1 MALPLVLAGPILR
14 RVEPRLCTVWVA
26 LRESARVEVAV
37 WEGAQ
42 FATADAGLVASH
54 DPPIAVHVRD
64 TRRFGEQLHVA
75 VVGVPVLD
83 SAPALL
89 PNHSYSYDVQFTGAF
104 GRSNLR
110 DAGLLKDETSD
121 ARIPG
126 VDPAAPLH
134 LALGYL
140 EDRLPSFTMAG
151 ATLDSL
157 RMVHTSCRRPGAPLH
172 DALAWL
178 DKVIEV
184 TQDDTL
190 ERPQQLYLTGDQIYA
205 DDVADVMLP
214 MLNGLGQELVGGTE
228 LVPIIGKPVA
238 GTMKNFPAA
247 RRTKLFRFEARFSSG
262 SSSNHLI
269 TFGEYAAMY
278 LSVWSS
284 RMWRKLATLDEIFV
298 PASPDTILDGQLTEW
313 EKCGKYRAAAE
324 KPDPLQNWRDAHGPG
339 MTEEGL
345 NTERFRASVPRVAR
359 ALANVPTYMICDDHD
374 ITDDWNISQRWVNR
388 VYSSPMGATV
398 VRNGLLAYGIF
409 QGWGNDPSAFDDP
422 TKPTGQFLDEAVS
435 VLRGPDVPTPPTVKL
450 DELLGLSVRDAD
462 KQVAWNYQVPGPLHL
477 TVVLDTRTKRTF
489 RGQGHAPPNLLGDT
503 LSKQLPD
510 GPLPGGR
517 RLLVVVSPAPVV
529 GPQIIE
535 RLGQPVA
542 AIMQDFK
549 IAVEGSSEYDDC
561 NPNGL
566 VVGSERRDV
575 EGWAANEQALESLL
589 EKLAGYETVVILSGD
604 VHFGASVELD
614 YYKKPA
620 VEVPGQPPVV
630 KPPTR
635 ILQLIASPCH
645 NTFHGTVQA
654 LSRTNALLQ
663 RVAGV
668 PAVERIAW
676 KKASPIVL
684 PQGEPVPLARLVR
697 MKREP
702 ALLLATG
709 WPSGTTVPDDKGPD
723 WGWRL
728 TLVRDE
734 RPNGALPTALRQP
747 FLPSTAELNVL
758 SPLPGYRALAARH
771 ATAAMTHFDH
781 LRTIVFNPHIG
792 LVRIEADATGFVLV
806 HALLSQDAPDSV
818 LSSENT
824 VHRMRLEP
832 SARPAPALTVRDP
845 LAEGAQPGGPN
856 G

>member
-1 MALPLVLAGPILR
+1 MTLPLVLAGPILR

-26 LRESARVEVAV
+26 LRESARVQVTV

-42 FATADAGLVASH
+42 FATANPGLVASE
-54 DPPIAVHVRD
+54 DAPIAVDSRQ
-64 TRRFGEQLHVA
+64 TRRFGEQLHIA
-75 VVGVPVLD
+75 VVPVPVLEG
-83 SAPALL
+83 APALL
-89 PNHSYSYDVQFTGAF
+89 PGQTYSYDVQFTSVSG
-104 GRSNLR
+104 GSNLR

-126 VDPAAPLH
+126 VAAAAPLH

-140 EDRLPSFTMAG
+140 EDRLPSFTMGG
-151 ATLDSL
+151 ATLESL
-157 RMVHTSCRRPGAPLH
+157 RIVHTSCRRPGAPLH

-178 DKVIEV
+178 DKVIEEN
-184 TQDDTL
+184 QDDSL

-214 MLNGLGQELVGGTE
+214 MLNALGQELVGGTE

-238 GTMKNFPAA
+238 GTMKDFPAA
-247 RRTKLFRFEARFSSG
+247 RRTKLFRFEAKFSTG

-269 TFGEYAAMY
+269 TFGEFAAMY
-278 LSVWSS
+278 LTVWSS
-284 RMWRKLATLDEIFV
+284 RLWRELATLDEIFV

-313 EKCGKYRAAAE
+313 EQCSKFKATAE
-324 KPDPLQNWRDAHGPG
+324 QPDALQNWRDAHAPG
-339 MTEEGL
+339 MTEERT
-345 NTERFRASVPRVAR
+345 NTERFRDAVPHVAR

-374 ITDDWNISQRWVNR
+374 ITDDWNISQKWVNR
-388 VYSSPMGATV
+388 VYSSPMGVTV
-398 VRNGLLAYGIF
+398 VRNGLMAYGLF
-409 QGWGNDPSAFDDP
+409 QGWGNDPRAFENASNND
-422 TKPTGQFLDEAVS
+422 KFLEETVS

-450 DELLGLSVRDAD
+450 DELLGLSVRDPD
-462 KQVAWNYQVPGPLHL
+462 KQVAWHYQVPGPLHL
-477 TVVLDTRTKRTF
+477 TVVLDTRTRRTF

-503 LSKQLPD
+503 LSQQLPE

-517 RLLVVVSPAPVV
+517 RLLVVVSPVPVV

-535 RLGQPVA
+535 RLGQPLA

-549 IAVEGSSEYDDC
+549 VAVEGSNEYDDC

-566 VVGSERRDV
+566 VVGSERRDI

-589 EKLAGYETVVILSGD
+589 ERLAGYETVVILSGD
-604 VHFGASVELD
+604 VHFGASAELD

-654 LSRTNALLQ
+654 LARTNALLQ
-663 RVAGV
+663 RVAGE

-676 KKASPIVL
+676 KKEAPIVL
-684 PQGEPVPLARLVR
+684 PQGEPVPLTRLVR

-702 ALLLATG
+702 ALLISTG
-709 WPSGTTVPDDKGPD
+709 WPNGTTVPEDKGPD
-723 WGWRL
+723 WAWRL
-728 TLVRDE
+728 TLVRDQ
-734 RPNGALPTALRQP
+734 RANSDLPTALRQP
-747 FLPSTAELNVL
+747 FLPPSLELNVL
-758 SPLPGYRALAARH
+758 APLPAYRALAARH
-771 ATAAMTHFDH
+771 ATSAMTRFDH
-781 LRTIVFNPHIG
+781 LRTVVFNPHIG
-792 LVRIEADATGFVLV
+792 LVRIEADSAGFTLV
-806 HALLSQDAPDSV
+806 HTLLSQDAPDSV
-818 LSSENT
+818 LPSENT

-832 SARPAPALTVRDP
+832 SPKPPPSLTVRDP
-845 LAEGAQPGGPN
+845 QPGGPN